1 MKDIVSI
8 DGGKIMTR
16 DKLATSATPKF
27 VSFSKDAGDIPFSS
41 KEIFSSD
48 SANPPPAV
56 EAQNPDFLLGL
67 EQVVALVDATGKR
80 VGNQVTEKLTAEKLF
95 QSNYQSS

>member
-1 MKDIVSI
+1 ML
-8 DGGKIMTR
+8 R
-16 DKLATSATPKF
+16 DKLATSVAPKF

-41 KEIFSSD
+41 IEIFSSD

-67 EQVVALVDATGKR
+67 EQVVALVDATGEIRSLINSRERNFSK
-80 VGNQVTEKLTAEKLF
+80 VIIDF
-95 QSNYQSS
+95 